1 MNVKISAVIIGSINI
16 DVDTMKKIDGVRI
29 FKVTDRNSCNEI
41 VNSVSEDDIVF
52 IISDGREVYYAEK
65 FFSRLPAL
73 KIYLVTEAQA
83 ADNKNLRDAIIQLPA
98 QNFNDK
104 IFEVANAFNDILNVE
119 GPVGLDFDD
128 VKSIL
133 KNSGKAVAFIGEA
146 EGENAV
152 KNCVENAL
160 KDKDIKSARGVVA
173 NFKGSSNA
181 YTMSEINAATEKIQA
196 AISEGAQIIW
206 GVTVDESLGDK
217 VKVAVIAGKFLG

>member
-1 MNVKISAVIIGSINI
+1 MNVKISAVIIGSIDI

-41 VNSVSEDDIVF
+41 VNSIAEDDIVF

-160 KDKDIKSARGVVA
+160 EGRDIKSARGVVA
-173 NFKGSSNA
+173 NFKGSANA
-181 YTMSEINAATEKIQA
+181 YTMSEINAAMEKIQA
-196 AISEGAQIIW
+196 AISDGAQIIW